1 MAKIEWQEIPPRKGL
16 EGEERRLFPRLKDNG
31 VLDFDTLCELAA
43 KGSAMSEGTLYAA
56 WYTLAHAIA
65 EQLAEGKA
73 IKLNGLGSL
82 RLSIG
87 ANAEVTSTTKR
98 RADKVQVQGVTFQPD
113 ADLMK
118 AIGKPVFKWAPDATL
133 QHAPSALSLIE
144 PLRAYLDEHA
154 TITRADFA
162 RIFRLKRSTA
172 ADRLKELIRLGVI
185 KPQGTNR
192 NTQYVRTA

>member
-1 MAKIEWQEIPPRKGL
+1 MPPRKGQ

-31 VLDFDTLCELAA
+31 VLDLGTLCELAA

-56 WYTLAHAIA
+56 WQTLAQAIA
-65 EQLAEGKA
+65 VQLAEGKTVR
-73 IKLNGLGSL
+73 LNGLGSL

-87 ANAEVTSTTKR
+87 TNAEVTSTTKR

-113 ADLMK
+113 ADLME
-118 AIGKPVFKWAPDATL
+118 AIGKPVFKWNPDATL
-133 QHAPSALSLIE
+133 QHAPSAQSLVE
-144 PLRAYLDEHA
+144 PLCAYLDEHVA
-154 TITRADFA
+154 ITRADFA

-192 NTQYVRTA
+192 NTLYVRTT